1 VSDEPRLPP
10 ELEQLYRNLGAILF
24 EPRASLGPEIMARV
38 QRGEIPSSRRRRPWL
53 GQPARMLPTAAAAIL
68 LLGAAVYLRPAASVV
83 VDRCCFDLDGGG
95 ELDDGVLV
103 VAERDARVHRLEVYE
118 DRDHSRTFSPG
129 DVVRLDR
136 RGAPAMRADVADGL
150 VATRHCCVDLDG
162 GGPDDDA
169 LLVIGV
175 PPDRIVMAAIYE
187 NGVPT
192 RHGHASSRAAQ
203 LR

>member
-1 VSDEPRLPP
+1 MPWRLRPP
-10 ELEQLYRNLGAILF
+10 LWALA
-24 EPRASLGPEIMARV
+24 
-38 QRGEIPSSRRRRPWL
+38 
-53 GQPARMLPTAAAAIL
+53 PAL
-68 LLGAAVYLRPAASVV
+68 LLIAVTLYLRPPASVV

-95 ELDDGVLV
+95 PRDDGILV
-103 VAERDARVHRLEVYE
+103 VAERDARVHRLQVYE
-118 DRDHSRTFSPG
+118 DLDGSHRLSPG

-136 RGAPAMRADVADGL
+136 GGTLAMRSDTAEGL
-150 VATRHCCVDLDG
+150 VTTRHCCVDLDG

-187 NGVPT
+187 QRPDDRR
-192 RHGHASSRAAQ
+192 RHSPAEAFQ